1 MATVGLRV
9 ALAPAERHRFA
20 LLLAKV
26 WAASGQNE
34 WLLTTTCSLEVRA
47 AIHRQSPTE
56 SADCR
61 TFFQPV
67 AKHTVDV
74 EPACVRRAKERSLT
88 QGFMDTPTTT
98 HTFAIYIQIL
108 AES

>member
-1 MATVGLRV
+1 MSRLR
-9 ALAPAERHRFA
+9 LPSDIGSRCFWQRCG
-20 LLLAKV
+20 
-26 WAASGQNE
+26 AASGQNE

-61 TFFQPV
+61 TFFQLC
-67 AKHTVDV
+67 ATHTVDV
-74 EPACVRRAKERSLT
+74 EPAACIRRAKERSFT
-88 QGFMDTPTTT
+88 QEAMDKPNNDA
-98 HTFAIYIQIL
+98 HIAIYIQIL

>member
-1 MATVGLRV
+1 MSRLR
-9 ALAPAERHRFA
+9 LPSDIGSRCFWQRCG
-20 LLLAKV
+20 
-26 WAASGQNE
+26 AASGQNE

-74 EPACVRRAKERSLT
+74 EPAACIRRAKERSLT
-88 QGFMDTPTTT
+88 QGFPDKPNNDA
-98 HTFAIYIQIL
+98 HIAIYIQIL